1 MAGVNMNE
9 INVPVRLKV
18 IQDSVNDFQKILDN
32 LQPNTKGWKDVSKLL
47 GQMSSEAQKFAAQM
61 SRPFSSERQFDQAE
75 KTLDRLEE
83 SAAKMRVLM
92 QGLDFSDIK
101 LTQAQSTELQK
112 FDKEIN
118 QIRLSYQKLQNDV
131 KNKLINNNNNADLLG
146 VLPKKDILNK
156 GFDEIKSA
164 VDQHVK
170 DLEKSVENQK
180 KQFERL
186 KSNIELGTK
195 ATVLTSSDGG
205 LTREALGDT
214 IFDKYLSQTAK
225 GLRIKSWNNGIT
237 KQALLKELEEM
248 FHLTPG
254 ELQGL
259 TSKTIDEINK
269 AFQEMGK
276 KNELNPFS
284 GIIDSGNNSKK
295 NESILSA
302 SKIELQEQLKEY
314 QALQTEINNLKS
326 SELDPVAQVNTTK
339 IDELTTKMNTLRAS
353 IVANITSNNNY
364 KSSMQNF
371 SAGLGQAKA
380 TLKTTNAEFL
390 KMQAAANSFNSM
402 KSAIANFMGFYQVL
416 NLTRKAV
423 RDAAQHIKELD
434 TVMNG
439 ISIVTNMD
447 TSDLWGQIDQYSK
460 MAQTYGT
467 TIKGAYEVSQIYY
480 QQGLETAD
488 VLTLTNETL
497 KLAKVSGLDYAST
510 TDYMT
515 TALRGFKMEM
525 SEAST
530 VVDVYSNLAA
540 NTAVSQEE
548 LAVAMSKT
556 ASSMESVGSSFA
568 ETSAMIATMVAVT
581 RESATNIGSALKS
594 IAARYGEMKSDP
606 LAMTDADGEELVYNK
621 VDAALQSVGI
631 TLKDTEGQ
639 FRNFTDVI
647 TELAEKWDTLESTQ
661 QRYIA
666 TQFAGNRQQSRFLA
680 LISNKD
686 LLAENI
692 SVAENSADV
701 GTAQALKALDSLE
714 SKIEQVRVAYQQFYT
729 TIGIE
734 EVWKGFLDGAKSV
747 INTLNGMPKLF
758 GKIPVGAINAIAQIV
773 NLIKTFAL
781 STLTQASKFLGKGI
795 KAGIDSEKP
804 EIQNSVEDT
813 LHSAEHTVEKHQSN
827 FTSLGKKLGV
837 ALSVGI
843 KNGNPTGL
851 LTDVGQKYGNTFT
864 EKNKLKDW
872 IGRSEYLARVR
883 SEGEVVPGQL
893 QRGYHSIAEEM
904 KAAGA
909 ITNQAYNII
918 NSGTSRADYVIK
930 MLGTTLTETNTKFL
944 KFGNGISGVGQALN
958 MLSLI
963 IDTTTQEG
971 KVFSGTLQSLGGVAM
986 AAGALISSA
995 GEIAAAGWTAFP
1007 FAAIASAAIAVI
1019 SGITQMVKATSIEA
1033 QLEEITQKAEELNN
1047 RAKELKADY
1056 NTIDTSIKKLKE
1068 LEKARYDSAE
1078 AAEEYQTQVDKLAEA
1093 YPQLIESYDEQNH
1106 AILNA
1111 IEMDRALAK
1120 AREESALATLRAAEE
1135 EGRRAK
1141 TQQEQYRRNVYT
1153 SNDRLGAG
1161 IDMFYT
1167 GGKSRQLNSYGWFD
1181 DSSFTKFLSMSTEEQ
1196 DAWVKRFNEIL
1207 TSYNQAVEQPNFDVN
1222 EINKQLTNLEKH
1234 IAQGGFTLTKGKA
1247 EDISNAR
1254 LALYDYQSNLDTQD
1268 AANRATVISQLD
1280 YQYRGNE
1287 SQSILKDSQGLFNR
1301 AVQYIYD
1308 SINKSD
1314 TKDFSPA
1321 NISNIAEG
1329 MVSAVDTL
1337 FVGITSE
1344 KKEQLEDILEHPEK
1358 YKVNDLPEELKN
1370 VEWIAESYNSS
1381 ALNNVQQVK
1390 NKLDQLRDERK
1401 KNPDLTTIL
1410 DENEINLFSRLATSS
1425 TTLNLRNLTNAGIK
1439 QAQTL
1444 KKNGQEPDKFIRQ
1457 FIEFYNKAKD
1467 LPANLRDS
1475 LIENFIANGF
1485 TKEGLKKTQEW
1496 LNSEDIQAQMPKGTS
1511 INLSDMIN
1519 SFIPNLSLTLQV
1531 MDDTLTENLG
1541 DLESLFSDFTNG
1553 VKGSKLNK
1561 TIASAEKLLGVKLSF
1576 KNFEQDGEQF
1586 ILSVESLQ
1594 TTMTALENKFGVDIN
1609 QYGAQIDS
1617 INKKLSGDAKEV
1629 LTPEEKKLIL
1639 GEEDYSKF
1647 FDENGIIKDT
1657 TKTDEAYNTLFEKG
1671 KTLVTDYNNYIA
1683 LRNSIFESLTKAS
1696 KWKQGDYSSLGE
1708 GAYEK
1713 IQNYAANKES
1723 RKEEF
1728 YSSPDWANAVES
1740 YQSGISSALSD
1751 LTTYGL
1757 DYVKNKAAN
1766 KQYKGVD
1773 NTKLAKELE
1782 GKTNDNIIE
1791 LTKTWANQAEK
1802 SVSEVNS
1809 LVIKAIDMQNG
1820 LGKNKAA
1827 ANLISGG
1834 SFTGDDLNQFLSSYF
1849 PDQDIEQ
1856 YIDNAGN
1863 LKGQLGEIYH
1873 FDQATASY
1881 KLNDT
1886 ATFENVIKAY
1896 EETFRTTITKGDEL
1910 YNQLYKEWIDNKIKE
1925 ADKEDSGKQFASVLS
1940 TLSSAK
1946 VGTRVSL
1953 VDSPELKAALEKMGV
1968 KIEDEAYEVMSEYA
1982 RDNLILA
1989 LESTDEEVN
1998 AVLNPLKENINQKR
2012 AKGTAQ
2018 KGVMS
2023 KTFTRENLRNY
2034 LMYAGGH
2041 GEVASRYSESMLN
2054 HIAENRGYTWIE
2066 ELQQYVLT
2074 DYETAIQDYDE
2085 MISEAATK
2093 YGEDSEYTKQLRE
2106 ARAQVASEFN
2116 KDKKYEA
2123 LSNLLTNYEDAG
2135 SYIDDI
2141 NTQFGID
2148 LRTVE
2153 GAVTKVDGK
2162 EVIDKDKVKAEL
2174 ETKLGD
2180 AADQYSFLF
2189 DNLTDQIADT
2199 YIDNISKAGTLAMTG
2214 TSSQV
2219 EMEGFKKAFQ
2229 KIFPNEE
2236 PTFIY
2241 DALLNSWTLDI
2252 NDAIRMIEG
2261 SAKDITFGSE
2271 ADRQA
2276 YIQNQID
2283 SLFAD
2288 NLDFS
2293 KFLSGTATENEQ
2305 KKLQDDLQKYF
2316 IANAKKYGVYGSE
2329 STIKTFAEARV
2340 KQTLETLS
2348 KGGAE
2353 AVKELQDVNDGKAT
2367 SDELKAAYEA
2377 QIAPI
2382 RAAAEIVDSLQ
2393 VGSFVATEQIDALTK
2408 AGFTIENNTVVSIA
2422 KTLSESYKSLY
2433 EQMAETGEATISELN
2448 NLAAQGLDS
2457 QYKLPRSVSDT
2468 LSKGTMSF
2476 SELTQLYTNAGKIF
2490 EDEGDYTAEL
2500 ERLKTEG
2507 KIAVDSLGNVKVTN
2521 FQGLAAELGFEAGSE
2536 EYAAAYSKFVDSVIS
2551 DRSSTSSGRA
2561 RTQLSNLIS
2570 AKVGDAVNVAD
2581 LPANIKTKLGIM
2593 GSDAIEIMSEAQR
2606 DNWIL
2611 ALDATEETDEAV
2623 KQAIL
2628 EAQKSIKEKR
2638 NLSTNTAAVL
2648 AVKVSQSAAE
2658 NLATA
2663 LGQDT
2668 TEAARIMEERGYIFN
2683 EYTQEW
2689 KAGTEVLKNL
2699 NRDLYIATQ
2708 SGATAED
2715 IANLEAAYNNLK
2727 YELQN
2732 QQYNAVQDIV
2742 NNYQNLSEESIAAF
2756 KTAFSGTKINIT
2768 DYITTDEWGKNV
2780 VDLAALNQ
2788 KLAEVGYDVNQL
2800 FQQEITSIGDT
2811 YLKNIST
2818 GVSLLSKGTNNL
2830 SDIGAFVE
2838 SYNEVMGTNLTAGQV
2853 TYYDEVLK
2861 AFTIQPDFI
2870 RDYIEKQGENLKAQG
2885 IIPEDKV
2892 DQWIQDNTVE
2902 LARQNVDIKGFLSG
2916 ERTQN
2921 DINKLGKALETYYEF
2936 AKEPFDKIQNLINN
2950 DIKGLQQGGA
2960 VAVNIAK
2967 SINPELTET
2976 DLAEIYSS
2984 AIKGWNEAL
2993 SSAENLTIGQV
3004 VTGELRQVLS
3014 DLKMIDDANNVVT
3027 SVENMADVY
3036 AAIFN
3041 QMSITAG
3048 NTLADLNK
3056 VYAKALEASE
3066 SNQSR
3071 PVDIIKNATS
3081 MSYTQLGDY
3090 LTEYGLQLKDILN
3103 EADKYGIEALG
3114 GGKVRISDFTKFAR
3128 EMGMETD
3135 TEEYLEAFKSY
3146 NDSVIN
3152 YRNQTKTQM
3161 QSELQALSQMTT
3173 SGDVNITRIASQY
3186 HLERYLPTEDLERYG
3201 ATLKDGILSL
3211 NESADIAGLTE
3222 KLGQLVIAEGGIT
3235 EDELNKLVNDIEVQ
3249 AKLRDSS
3256 NKNKINTAAAYK
3268 DIFSNYNSLSIEMI
3282 GNLATQLGT
3291 TYEDI
3296 IDKLDL
3302 TNQQADGTYKV
3313 SLTKLRQ
3320 VARTAEGELQQQLL
3334 EQVADIENNILSSIV
3349 SAGGFAREGT
3359 SSMSDMQKFVNEY
3372 RTLTGDQEATIASS
3386 FKYDEALKSFVLG
3399 SDKLNSYIEAQKK
3412 QLEELGLSGD
3422 AIDHYIKDQTE
3433 NIQRENINIESLL
3446 NAQGTAER
3454 NTAATELARQ
3464 IQQLSNYSDIQK
3476 LIGKNVG
3483 ATIDETMNAIYSV
3496 LSAGGDQAVELV
3508 KAIKG
3513 EKVTASDISTAYNAG
3528 IERLRTAL
3536 NELEVHTGA
3545 IVSDY
3550 TAAILNAVGIET
3562 KDLENGTSVVTSLE
3576 KDIKVDQLT
3585 QAYAALYN
3593 ALKKNNE
3600 KTITDLNSAYA
3611 KMLTSAESQEI
3622 NAINTLQ
3629 NAVSMT
3635 WEQLGEILTQ
3645 EGKYLEDVFNNMAA
3659 YGVGSIGAG
3668 KVRIYDFTKFAEQ
3681 MGWDPSSDE
3690 YVSAYKAYN
3699 DGLIAL
3705 NNQAEK
3711 AIVEEVKS
3719 LSSAKG
3725 GDWLNFT
3732 QLWTALQNAT
3742 KTAIENIAP
3751 EDYTGNVDLANRPI
3765 VPAETMKKVFKN
3777 FEDDYATLYSETFMS
3792 EDFGDLQN
3800 SVGLLF
3806 TSITAAGEPIA
3817 DLAEY
3822 VKGLYDEANGD
3833 IERIRQLDKSQRNLF
3848 LKGFQGVTRD
3858 VVDEYGIDLHNRGAA
3873 KDTIRYY
3880 NQALENYG
3888 ARFVDGIFQLD
3899 KNANLF
3905 GVASTLQD
3913 LMESGVV
3920 EIEDGLAEIKD
3931 TISGILKAYA
3941 TAISKGIDG
3950 GLTNVEMQ
3958 DLVQKATDLGLPN
3971 IQFEETAEGFKLV
3984 ETSAIQLY
3992 YALKKIDGLQ
4002 AGQVF
4007 DKLRESLEKTNEN
4020 FKSSSALAAHITKIS
4035 KDIYAADDKISQ
4047 ARKNQYQEELDI
4059 AKEILAVRATSED
4072 SSFNFMSNSI
4082 PAAQNN
4088 PLNYFSN
4095 WASAIEKIKTAMKTT
4110 TKDTKGK
4117 SHKGLIDYQDWY
4129 NIVTEMN
4136 NIAALGGEF
4145 EVAGVKLNGS
4155 MEAAAEL
4162 IQKGAN
4168 ALVATKTGDLKVAM
4182 GDIGVEFKAGAG
4194 GMKQGIDDGIKAM
4207 AQSQIDMLDG
4217 MIQMLETIVAMEKL
4231 GDIAGEDDVIDIGDI
4246 LPKIEWD
4253 ENGNPIEGTF
4263 EKFNKDYKSIV
4274 DYILDAAK
4282 NNEDLNKGLENL
4294 KINNK
4299 SIKEI
4304 FGMDA
4309 STLANMGKDFN
4320 EAYAA
4325 ALQAMVTA
4333 ARSGNYDENNVMQ
4346 SLQEVF
4352 AESGLNN
4359 ITLDT
4364 GKMSIVLT
4372 GGTIST
4378 ITWEDENVKKLLEK
4392 YKKEDI
4398 TAAVQKLMSG
4408 NATQEEIRIALQ
4420 VKGVYEI
4427 DETGEIGAIYW
4438 NKKKYD
4444 KGTEQYRKAEI
4455 AHQLKAMGIFSDE
4468 TIDLSELKGADGQYT
4483 TKYKIGERNIEVN
4496 IDSNT
4501 KGTDIT
4507 YHSDITGKDYKSS
4520 KELLEAE
4527 YEDKALD
4534 VYFEQHPETDHV
4546 SEQTMKDFKAK
4557 TYTYDM
4563 YMWQVNKVHTNTK
4576 TVIESA
4582 DGKTIDLNNQGSQ
4595 GARNALQNVY
4605 NQSAEDFEKW
4615 ASDSKNVRVTE
4626 TGDIEANVGD
4636 YKIVLNGKGIV
4647 QPDNSIDYSEY
4658 QAAIGKDLLGADLSL
4673 QENIAGGIV
4682 KGISSLGSSFGEA
4695 ATAAG
4700 SLADAMERISK
4711 AAQMLQST
4719 QWGVI
4724 GEGIKSLNNPE
4735 EQRKKSS
4742 SNSQTTSTE
4751 TTNVTTIVTKF
4762 EPDIRAVENAKEEI
4776 SNEPATMKV
4785 NGEPEAAI
4793 DAGENAR
4800 RIIDAMSA
4808 SINITTTGGAASA
4821 ISSIKN
4827 ALVNLENGGRPYIA
4841 NVQARVTAPRGPL
4854 TGDSS
4859 YGTAAGTLGLAKSKG
4874 TLMGELGPELVVSK
4888 GRYFVVGQNGP
4899 EMVDLA
4905 DDAIVFNHLQTQS
4918 LLTKGMSRERGHA
4931 VTNERNAVSFAT
4943 GNVDGGPAMAS
4954 AAAALA
4960 TLKQLRAM
4968 WESLLNASVSDIAGG
4983 GGGGGGGGN
4992 DKIVDPKAWV
5002 KTVERWYNLTQEIAK
5017 LEKDITHE
5025 ETLRS
5030 KLQSDFSKN
5039 GTHYYNSQ
5047 RLSLKA
5053 LREQIAA
5060 QEQLN
5065 LSRQDYYKKR
5075 IDALKNEPLGKLYTF
5090 DEQGQMHFRDDVTMN
5105 GQKGAMNFLT
5115 NLMGFDENGKANY
5128 TNEQKYNILKQYGF
5142 DEYMKYNSNGEQ
5154 ILLDADHS
5162 GDVTDEERETY
5173 YQQATEAW
5181 RDRMDNFASET
5192 QSLWDSIQEG
5202 ENNLLELQT
5211 NQNEILQE
5219 MRDNQMAVEEDVL
5232 KAIEDMRQRE
5242 IDALQDERDK
5252 LEDSTGKYIEGL
5264 SDALSK
5270 EQEMYD
5276 NQQQENDL
5284 NQQRRR
5290 LAILQRSGGSAADI
5304 ANLQNEINSNER
5316 SRYFDLQQQQI
5327 DAIQQASDL
5336 QLERMDNQIELMTET
5351 LEYQKEYGLLWSEVY
5366 DVMSHSAAQIT
5377 SFIMNGNS
5385 EFWAKSPL
5393 GSANSTNETL
5403 FKAEQWVGFREDMTD
5418 ITTDVAALAFA
5429 AREQKK
5435 ANDYKIYDSAMKKEF
5450 GSNYDS
5456 KGKYKGIFE
5465 QVYDETGDITKASA
5479 AARAE
5484 YQKDKKAEEDKKKA
5498 EEAKK
5503 PKTTSTSTST
5513 STPTTNNS
5521 SNNNGKKSETKMKA
5535 SIKYYTG
5542 SGASGTAV
5550 GYGIGTTES
5559 SASATAYKYALSK
5572 VPKNAFNMDPAIYTK
5587 MYKAGGM
5594 NRETGPAWL
5603 DGTKEK
5609 PEAVFNAAQTKIL
5622 RDNIL
5627 SNKPNSLI
5635 TLLNT
5640 YNEAYKDGI
5649 SVAPQEAS
5657 GQLIIE
5663 NATVNMNIEQIA
5675 NDYDARRAGE
5685 QALNEMMRIARK
5697 TGAANSIRR

>member
-1 MAGVNMNE
+1 MAGTNMNE
-9 INVPVRLKV
+9 INIPVRLKV
-18 IQDSVNDFQKILDN
+18 LQDSIDDFQKILDS
-32 LQPNTKGWKDVSKLL
+32 LQPETKGWRSVSRIIA
-47 GQMSSEAQKFAAQM
+47 QMTSEAQRFQVQISK
-61 SRPFSSERQFDQAE
+61 PFSSEKQFDQAE
-75 KTLDRLEE
+75 KSIDKLEE
-83 SAAKMRVLM
+83 SAERLKIVIN
-92 QGLDFSDIK
+92 GLTITDLK
-101 LTQAQSTELQK
+101 LNPDQLKELQQYE
-112 FDKEIN
+112 KEIN
-118 QIRLSYQKLQNDV
+118 DIKTSYKQLQEEAKKKLLDNGN
-131 KNKLINNNNNADLLG
+131 NKELLG
-146 VLPKKDILNK
+146 AIPDKQTLSRSFSGIQA
-156 GFDEIKSA
+156 A
-164 VDQHVK
+164 VNQHVN
-170 DLEKSVENQK
+170 DLEKGVEEQK
-180 KQFERL
+180 KLFDQL
-186 KSNIELGTK
+186 KSNIELGTR
-195 ATVLTSSDGG
+195 ATILTSSKQG
-205 LTREALGDT
+205 LTREALGDS
-214 IFDKYLSQTAK
+214 IFDKF
-225 GLRIKSWNNGIT
+225 LRKTEEGTLQLKTWNNGVT
-237 KQALLKELEEM
+237 KKALLEEIEKA
-248 FHLTPG
+248 FDLSPGDLQHLA
-254 ELQGL
+254 
-259 TSKTIDEINK
+259 SKKVNEINEE
-269 AFQEMGK
+269 FQKMGEK
-276 KNELNPFS
+276 GDLNPFS
-284 GIIDSGNNSKK
+284 GIITKGK
-295 NESILSA
+295 NEQSNYDATLA
-302 SKIELQEQLKEY
+302 ALEQQLNEY
-314 QALQTEINNLKS
+314 KALQAEINNLQKN
-326 SELDPVAQVNTTK
+326 ELDPADVINTGK
-339 IDELTTKMNTLRAS
+339 IQEVTDRLNGLRKT
-353 IVANITSNNNY
+353 IIGNIITNDNY
-364 KSSMQNF
+364 KSSMKSF
-371 SAGLGQAKA
+371 STGLGQARTA
-380 TLKTTNAEFL
+380 IQETSAEFL
-390 KMQAAANSFNSM
+390 RMEQIRNSFNSM
-402 KSAIANFMGFYQVL
+402 KTMVANFMGFNQIL

-423 RDAAQHIKELD
+423 QEAAQHIKELD

-540 NTAVSQEE
+540 HTAVSQEE

-556 ASSMESVGSSFA
+556 ASSMESVGSSFE

-692 SVAENSADV
+692 AVAENSADV

-734 EVWKGFLDGAKSV
+734 SVWKGFLDGAKSV

-758 GKIPVGAINAIAQIV
+758 GKLPLAALNAIAQVIT
-773 NLIKTFAL
+773 LIKNVAFAGL
-781 STLTQASKFLGKGI
+781 AKLMQQLGPILVSGVTNTNDAARSAGESWVDSLLLGI
-795 KAGIDSEKP
+795 KGKSGEITGAGELINSYLQKGLINKGLINGKELNRFQNYSKKDLNDQNIRDQIGKELKTSGFLSDTGFQHFTQDGKQAAGMLQAF
-804 EIQNSVEDT
+804 IQQAQIAQSRTTVLGNAVQ
-813 LHSAEHTVEKHQSN
+813 SA
-827 FTSLGKKLGV
+827 
-837 ALSVGI
+837 
-843 KNGNPTGL
+843 
-851 LTDVGQKYGNTFT
+851 
-864 EKNKLKDW
+864 
-872 IGRSEYLARVR
+872 
-883 SEGEVVPGQL
+883 GQL
-893 QRGYHSIAEEM
+893 F
-904 KAAGA
+904 AG
-909 ITNQAYNII
+909 
-918 NSGTSRADYVIK
+918 
-930 MLGTTLTETNTKFL
+930 L
-944 KFGNGISGVGQALN
+944 ALV
-958 MLSLI
+958 
-963 IDTTTQEG
+963 IDTTTQGG
-971 KVFSGTLQSLGGVAM
+971 KAASGAM
-986 AAGALISSA
+986 
-995 GEIAAAGWTAFP
+995 TAFGG
-1007 FAAIASAAIAVI
+1007 AVSMLGIIVANLGKELNAIPWYAVASAALSII
-1019 SGITQMVKATSIEA
+1019 TGIIQLWNANSIEA
-1033 QLEEITQKAEELNN
+1033 QLEEVTAKAEELNN
-1047 RAKELKADY
+1047 KAKELKANY
-1056 NTIDTSIKKLKE
+1056 NTLDNSIKKLQE
-1068 LEKARYDSAE
+1068 LEKTRYDSAE
-1078 AAEEYQTQVDKLAEA
+1078 AAEEYQTAVDKLAET
-1093 YPQLIESYDEQNH
+1093 YPQLISSYDEQNR
-1106 AILNA
+1106 AVLNVNS
-1111 IEMDRALAK
+1111 IERVLAQ
-1120 AREESALATLRAAEE
+1120 ARDETADATLRAAQAEAL
-1135 EGRRAK
+1135 RLK
-1141 TQQEQYRRNVYT
+1141 TEQENQKNNLHLN
-1153 SNDRLGAG
+1153 NDALQKVVDSLYLEQAFSSS
-1161 IDMFYT
+1161 DYDSFFNPF
-1167 GGKSRQLNSYGWFD
+1167 SRQLSNINTKTPITNVYKDSYTRTYGEQ
-1181 DSSFTKFLSMSTEEQ
+1181 LSGFI
-1196 DAWVKRFNEIL
+1196 A
-1207 TSYNQAVEQPNFDVN
+1207 A
-1222 EINKQLTNLEKH
+1222 IN
-1234 IAQGGFTLTKGKA
+1234 
-1247 EDISNAR
+1247 
-1254 LALYDYQSNLDTQD
+1254 D
-1268 AANRATVISQLD
+1268 AAEQNKPDLVLSTFESLQNFLDKNLFQLDKSLMDPIRELVNAAKDYYKYDERIDTANRLLVSSQLD
-1280 YQYRGNE
+1280 YEYRGTK
-1287 SQSILKDSQGLFNR
+1287 SQSSLKNSQGLFDR
-1301 AVQYIYD
+1301 ATQYLYEK
-1308 SINKSD
+1308 INS
-1314 TKDFSPA
+1314 TSKDFSPE
-1321 NISNIAEG
+1321 NISHEAKKI
-1329 MVSAVDTL
+1329 VSKVDSL
-1337 FVGITSE
+1337 FIGITDTRR
-1344 KKEQLEDILEHPEK
+1344 KELENILEHPESYNVEDLPDELK
-1358 YKVNDLPEELKN
+1358 EIGWIKEAYKSSAASSVEDVNNKLNDL
-1370 VEWIAESYNSS
+1370 
-1381 ALNNVQQVK
+1381 
-1390 NKLDQLRDERK
+1390 LDQESKTALTNEEVEKFRD
-1401 KNPDLTTIL
+1401 
-1410 DENEINLFSRLATSS
+1410 LANQSN
-1425 TTLNLRNLTNAGIK
+1425 TLNLRNLTNAGIK
-1439 QAQTL
+1439 QAQAL
-1444 KKNGQEPDKFIRQ
+1444 KKSGQNPNEFIGQ
-1457 FIEFYNKAKD
+1457 FIEFYNQVAT
-1467 LPANLRDS
+1467 LPANLRNS
-1475 LIENFIANGF
+1475 IIENFTANGF
-1485 TKEGLKKTQEW
+1485 TKEGLQKTQDW
-1496 LNSEDIQAQMPKGTS
+1496 LNSDEIKAQLNGRTV
-1511 INLSDMIN
+1511 NLEPMID
-1519 SFIPNLSLTLQV
+1519 SFVPNLSLTLQT
-1531 MDDTLTENLG
+1531 MNDAITENLG
-1541 DLESLFSDFTNG
+1541 DYESLFSDLSG
-1553 VKGSKLNK
+1553 GIKGSKLSK
-1561 TIASAEKLLGVKLSF
+1561 TIASAEKLLGIKLKF
-1576 KNFEQDGEQF
+1576 DEFVPNGEQF
-1586 ILSVESLQ
+1586 ILSVDRFDDAIA
-1594 TTMTALENKFGVDIN
+1594 ALKTKFGENIN
-1609 QYGAQIDS
+1609 DYTDEIDEIS
-1617 INKKLSGDAKEV
+1617 KAIQTGKITDESQQ
-1629 LTPEEKKLIL
+1629 KLIL
-1639 GEEDYSKF
+1639 GADYATYFNEAGQLKEGVNSDQVA
-1647 FDENGIIKDT
+1647 DELLSRGQ
-1657 TKTDEAYNTLFEKG
+1657 
-1671 KTLVTDYNNYIA
+1671 TLVTLYNDYQALSDAVLDQLKKTSEWKKGNYD
-1683 LRNSIFESLTKAS
+1683 ET
-1696 KWKQGDYSSLGE
+1696 LGT

-1713 IQNYAANKES
+1713 IESYATGAYDQA
-1723 RKEEF
+1723 F
-1728 YSSPDWANAVES
+1728 YENPDWANAVEM
-1740 YQSGISSALSD
+1740 YQSGMSSAVSD
-1751 LTTYGL
+1751 LTTYGVE
-1757 DYVKNKAAN
+1757 YVKGQAELGK
-1766 KQYKGVD
+1766 YKGVNKD
-1773 NTKLAKELE
+1773 KLADEITKSGENGLVS
-1782 GKTNDNIIE
+1782 
-1791 LTKTWANQAEK
+1791 LTEAWAKRAGK
-1802 SVSEVNS
+1802 SVSEINS
-1809 LVIKAIDMQNG
+1809 LVIKAIDLQTG
-1820 LGKNKAA
+1820 RGKNKAA
-1827 ANLISGG
+1827 SELISGG
-1834 SFTGDDLNQFLSSYF
+1834 SFTSEDLNQFLSSYF
-1849 PDQDIEQ
+1849 PKDNITD
-1856 YIDNAGN
+1856 YINSQTN
-1863 LKGQLGEIYH
+1863 ELKGALGNVYQ
-1873 FDQATASY
+1873 FDEATASF
-1881 KLNDT
+1881 KIKDT
-1886 ATFENVIKAY
+1886 ATFEDVIKAY
-1896 EETFRTTITKGDEL
+1896 EETFKTTITKGDEL
-1910 YNQLYKEWIDNKIKE
+1910 YNQLYKDWIDNKIKG
-1925 ADKEDSGKQFASVLS
+1925 ADKKDSGKQFASVLS

-1953 VDSPELKAALEKMGV
+1953 VDSPKLKAALERMGI
-1968 KIEDEAYEVMSEYA
+1968 KIENDTYEVMSEYA

-1989 LESTDEEVN
+1989 LESTDAEVN
-1998 AVLNPLKENINQKR
+1998 AVLNPLKESINQKR
-2012 AKGTAQ
+2012 AKGAAQ

-2023 KTFTRENLRNY
+2023 KTFTRENFRNY
-2034 LMYAGGH
+2034 LKYATIRGGR
-2041 GEVASRYSESMLN
+2041 VDNYSDQYLN
-2054 HIAENRGYTWIE
+2054 DIAESHGFNWSE

-2074 DYETAIQDYDE
+2074 NYTKAIEWYDS
-2085 MISEAATK
+2085 MIKEAVDQEK
-2093 YGEDSEYTKQLRE
+2093 DPEYIKQLRQE
-2106 ARAQVASEFN
+2106 RGQIITEFN
-2116 KDKKYEA
+2116 KDEKYEA

-2135 SYIDDI
+2135 NYIEDI

-2162 EVIDKDKVKAEL
+2162 EVIDKDKVKTAL

-2229 KIFPNEE
+2229 RIFPNEE

-2252 NDAIRMIEG
+2252 NDAIRMIEE
-2261 SAKDITFGSE
+2261 SAKNITFGSE

-2283 SLFAD
+2283 KLFAD

-2316 IANAKKYGVYGSE
+2316 IAHAKKYGVYGSE

-2353 AVKELQDVNDGKAT
+2353 AVKKLQDVKDGKAT
-2367 SDELKAAYEA
+2367 SDELKAAYDA

-2382 RAAAEIVDSLQ
+2382 RAAAEVVDSLQ

-2408 AGFTIENNTVVSIA
+2408 AGFTIENNTVVA
-2422 KTLSESYKSLY
+2422 TAENLTEAYKSLY
-2433 EQMAETGEATISELN
+2433 NQMAETGEATISELN

-2476 SELTQLYTNAGKIF
+2476 SELTQLYTNAGKTFGDTGRTNEAGQAIY
-2490 EDEGDYTAEL
+2490 DYTAEL

-2507 KIAVDSLGNVKVTN
+2507 KIAVDALGNVKVTN
-2521 FQGLAAELGFEAGSE
+2521 FQGLAAELGFEAGTE

-2551 DRSSTSSGRA
+2551 DRSNTSSGRA

-2570 AKVGDAVNVAD
+2570 AKVGDAVNVTD

-2593 GSDAIEIMSEAQR
+2593 GSDAIEIVSEAQR

-2611 ALDATEETDEAV
+2611 ALDATEESDEAV

-2628 EAQKSIKEKR
+2628 EAQKSIKAKR
-2638 NLSTNTAAVL
+2638 NLSTNTAAVV
-2648 AVKVSQSAAE
+2648 AMKVSQSAAE

-2668 TEAARIMEERGYIFN
+2668 TEAARIMEERGYVFN

-2689 KAGTEVLKNL
+2689 KASTEVLKNL
-2699 NRDLYIATQ
+2699 NRDLYIASQ

-2732 QQYNAVQDIV
+2732 QKYNAVQDIV

-2756 KTAFSGTKINIT
+2756 KTAFAKTKINIT

-2788 KLAEVGYDVNQL
+2788 KLVEVGYDVNQL
-2800 FQQEITSIGDT
+2800 FQQEITSIGDA

-2830 SDIGAFVE
+2830 SDIGTFVE

-2870 RDYIEKQGENLKAQG
+2870 REYIAKQGENLKAQG
-2885 IIPEDKV
+2885 IIPEDRV

-3004 VTGELRQVLS
+3004 VTGELKQVLS
-3014 DLKMIDDANNVVT
+3014 GLNMIDANGVVT
-3027 SVENMADVY
+3027 SVENMAGVY
-3036 AAIFN
+3036 WQIFH
-3041 QMSITAG
+3041 QMQLTAG
-3048 NTLADLNK
+3048 STLTELNK
-3056 VYAKALEASE
+3056 AYAKALEAKESE
-3066 SNQSR
+3066 ESK
-3071 PVDIIKNATS
+3071 PVEMIKNAAS
-3081 MSYTQLGDY
+3081 MSYTQLGEY
-3090 LTEYGLQLKDILN
+3090 LADSGVQLWDVLRQ
-3103 EADKYGIEALG
+3103 EVKYGIEALG
-3114 GGKVRISDFTKFAR
+3114 GGKVRISDFTAFADA
-3128 EMGMETD
+3128 MGWETD
-3135 TEEYLEAFKSY
+3135 TEEYIEAFKSY
-3146 NDSVIN
+3146 NDSLIN

-3161 QSELQALSQMTT
+3161 QAELQALSQITT
-3173 SGDVNITRIASQY
+3173 SGDVNITRIASEY
-3186 HLERYLPTEDLERYG
+3186 NLEQYLPTEDLEKYG
-3201 ATLKDGILSL
+3201 ATLKNGILSL

-3222 KLGQLVIAEGGIT
+3222 KLGQLVIAEGGMT
-3235 EDELNKLVNDIEVQ
+3235 EDELNKLINDIEVQ
-3249 AKLRDSS
+3249 TKLRDSD
-3256 NKNKINTAAAYK
+3256 NKKKINTAAAYK

-3302 TNQQADGTYKV
+3302 KNQQADGTYKV

-3320 VARTAEGELQQQLL
+3320 VAKTAEGELQQQLL
-3334 EQVADIENNILSSIV
+3334 EQVADIENNILSSIT

-3359 SSMSDMQKFVNEY
+3359 SSMSEMQKFINEY
-3372 RTLTGDQEATIASS
+3372 NTLTGENATLADS
-3386 FKYDEALKSFVLG
+3386 FIYDGALKAFTLTPQMLT
-3399 SDKLNSYIEAQKK
+3399 KYIEVQKK
-3412 QLEELGLSGD
+3412 QLEELGLSDEG
-3422 AIDHYIKDQTE
+3422 AIEQYIKDQTE
-3433 NIQRENINIESLL
+3433 NISRENINIESLL
-3446 NAQGTAER
+3446 SAQGTAER
-3454 NTAATELARQ
+3454 NVAATELARQ

-3536 NELEVHTGA
+3536 NELQVHTGA

-3562 KDLENGTSVVTSLE
+3562 KDLENGTSVVTTL
-3576 KDIKVDQLT
+3576 DTNIKVDQLT

-3593 ALKKNNE
+3593 ALKQSNE
-3600 KTITDLNSAYA
+3600 KTITDLNAAYA

-3622 NAINTLQ
+3622 NAISTLQ

-3645 EGKYLEDVFNNMAA
+3645 EGKYLEDVFNDMAA

-3732 QLWTALQNAT
+3732 QLWAALQNAT

-3751 EDYTGNVDLANRPI
+3751 ENYMGNVDLANRPI

-3777 FEDDYATLYSETFMS
+3777 FEGNYATLYSQTFMS
-3792 EDFGDLQN
+3792 ENLGDLEN

-3806 TSITAAGEPIA
+3806 TSITSAGEPVA
-3817 DLAEY
+3817 DLASY
-3822 VKGLYDEANGD
+3822 VKGLYEEAEGD
-3833 IERIRQLDKSQRNLF
+3833 VEKIRQLDARDRNLF
-3848 LKGFQGVTRD
+3848 LYGLQNTTAKEI
-3858 VVDEYGIDLHNRGAA
+3858 DEYAMKLHDRGAA

-3899 KNANLF
+3899 SNANLF
-3905 GVASTLQD
+3905 GVASTLHD
-3913 LMESGVV
+3913 LIDSGVIK
-3920 EIEDGLAEIKD
+3920 IEDGLAEIED
-3931 TISGILKAYA
+3931 AISDILKAYA
-3941 TAISKGIDG
+3941 NAISKGIEG
-3950 GLTNVEMQ
+3950 GLTNVEKQ
-3958 DLVQKATDLGLPN
+3958 DLIQKASDLGLSD
-3971 IQFEETAEGFKLV
+3971 IKFEETAEGFKLV

-3992 YALKKIDGLQ
+3992 YALKQIDSLQ
-4002 AGQVF
+4002 AGQIF

-4020 FKSSSALAAHITKIS
+4020 FKSSSALAAHITKIRNGT
-4035 KDIYAADDKISQ
+4035 YAADDKISQ
-4047 ARKNQYQEELDI
+4047 ARKDQYQAELDI

-4155 MEAAAEL
+4155 MKAAAEL

-4231 GDIAGEDDVIDIGDI
+4231 GDIAGKDDVIDIGDI

-4253 ENGNPIEGTF
+4253 ENGNPIEDTF
-4263 EKFNKDYKSIV
+4263 EEFNKDYKSIV
-4274 DYILDAAK
+4274 GYILDAAK
-4282 NNEDLNKGLENL
+4282 DNEDLNKGLENL

-4398 TAAVQKLMSG
+4398 TAAMQNFLSG
-4408 NATQEEIRIALQ
+4408 TVTQQEIEIALT
-4420 VKGVYEI
+4420 VKGVYKLNEKGKI
-4427 DETGEIGAIYW
+4427 ESIEW
-4438 NKKKYD
+4438 NGTQYDVNTEAFKKA
-4444 KGTEQYRKAEI
+4444 QA
-4455 AHQLKAMGIFSDE
+4455 AHLLKQLKVITDE
-4468 TIDLSELKGADGQYT
+4468 KEFDLSELAGKDGQYT
-4483 TKYKIGERNIEVN
+4483 TTYTIGEGQRNIQVN
-4496 IDSNT
+4496 IKSDENGITTTFHSN
-4501 KGTDIT
+4501 K
-4507 YHSDITGKDYKSS
+4507 TGKDYNSAQA
-4520 KELLEAE
+4520 LYVDE
-4527 YEDKALD
+4527 YNYLANEEYKKTHDNQTATE
-4534 VYFEQHPETDHV
+4534 EQL
-4546 SEQTMKDFKAK
+4546 KDFKK
-4557 TYTYDM
+4557 SKYTYDM
-4563 YMWQVNKVHTNTK
+4563 YMWQVNTIHANTK
-4576 TVIESA
+4576 TVVESE
-4582 DGKTIDLNNQGSQ
+4582 GETIDLNSQGSQ
-4595 GARNALQNVY
+4595 GARDALLDVY

-4615 ASDSKNVRVTE
+4615 AKDSKNVRVTE

-4647 QPDNSIDYSEY
+4647 QPDNKIDYSEY

-4682 KGISSLGSSFGEA
+4682 KGISSLSSSFGEA

-4711 AAQMLQST
+4711 AAQMLQAT

-4724 GEGIKSLNNPE
+4724 AEGIKSLNSPK
-4735 EQRKKSS
+4735 EQQKNSS
-4742 SNSQTTSTE
+4742 SSSDSQTTSTE

-4762 EPDIRAVENAKEEI
+4762 EPDTKAVDDAKKEI
-4776 SNEPATMKV
+4776 SEKPTTITVDGDPTSAIETSERAKAIINTMQ
-4785 NGEPEAAI
+4785 
-4793 DAGENAR
+4793 
-4800 RIIDAMSA
+4800 A
-4808 SINITTTGGAASA
+4808 SINITASNSA
-4821 ISSIKN
+4821 NNVITNIQN
-4827 ALVNLENGGRPYIA
+4827 ALNKLVNGGPYKVTVQASVSAGSKGNLGGGIIRNGAKESNLEHSA
-4841 NVQARVTAPRGPL
+4841 NA
-4854 TGDSS
+4854 
-4859 YGTAAGTLGLAKSKG
+4859 KG

-4899 EMVDLA
+4899 EMVDLD

-4918 LLTKGMSRERGHA
+4918 LLTKGMSNGRGRA

-4960 TLKQLRAM
+4960 ALKQLRAM

-5039 GTHYYNSQ
+5039 GKHYYNSQ

-5075 IDALKNEPLGKLYTF
+5075 IDTLKNEPLGKLYTF

-5115 NLMGFDENGKANY
+5115 DLMGFDENGKANY

-5202 ENNLLELQT
+5202 ENNLLELQAD
-5211 NQNEILQE
+5211 QNEILQE

-5385 EFWAKSPL
+5385 EFWTKSPL
-5393 GSANSTNETL
+5393 GSVTSANDTL
-5403 FKAEQWVGFREDMTD
+5403 FKADQWVEFRKDMTD
-5418 ITTDVAALAFA
+5418 VTTDVANLAFA
-5429 AREQKK
+5429 ANEQKK
-5435 ANDYKIYDSAMKKEF
+5435 ANDYKIYNDAMIKEF
-5450 GSNYDS
+5450 GKNYDS

-5484 YQKDKKAEEDKKKA
+5484 YQKDKKAEE
-5498 EEAKK
+5498 AKK
-5503 PKTTSTSTST
+5503 SKTTTTTTSTSAPS
-5513 STPTTNNS
+5513 SVDSSSGS
-5521 SNNNGKKSETKMKA
+5521 SNNNKCKGCAGECTKGCSYSCVGQCGKNSCKDGCKTGCNTTCTKTCKGGPNDIDNPA
-5535 SIKYYTG
+5535 KYQGTNRSSIPKK
-5542 SGASGTAV
+5542 AV
-5550 GYGIGTTES
+5550 GGFVKHGIYELGEKGTEG
-5559 SASATAYKYALSK
+5559 
-5572 VPKNAFNMDPAIYTK
+5572 I
-5587 MYKAGGM
+5587 
-5594 NRETGPAWL
+5594 
-5603 DGTKEK
+5603 
-5609 PEAVFNAAQTKIL
+5609 FNARQTRIL

-5663 NATVNMNIEQIA
+5663 NATVNMNVEQIA